1 MHKGFMRGLL
11 TVSIISSVAS
21 GIVFGNGI
29 NSKADNIK
37 TNKYINSTTANINET
52 KITDV
57 NNYNIYYGLLHSHSD
72 FSDGEGTCEEAFQY
86 ASTQA
91 KQLDFFAV
99 TDHSNSFDNQKYA
112 NIFNGS
118 ASTEWQE
125 GHRLAQKYTTA
136 NFIGLYG
143 YEMTWQNGVGHINT
157 LNTPGFQSRK
167 QAGYTDATD
176 CLQNYYKTL
185 QTVPN
190 SVNIFNHPSTKW
202 GHFNDF
208 AYYDV
213 NTDNVMNLLE
223 LGGYHKLT
231 KSFTEYCNY
240 YNRALDKGWH
250 VSPANNQDNHKKQWG
265 TENPRR
271 TVILA
276 NSLSEANIYDAAKN
290 NRTYATEDYDFKL
303 KYTLDNY
310 LMGSKVNINSVGNTV
325 KINVNMTD
333 PSDSTIGTVEVVV
346 NGGKT
351 IATSKA
357 SGQTANVEFTV
368 PTDYS
373 YYYVRIMQPDGDR
386 IVSAPVWLGNYK
398 VKTNG
403 GEATPKPAVT
413 TAPTTTPVQP
423 TATVQPAVTSNTNN
437 TITYSNTNNN
447 TSTTNNSSNTT
458 YTTTNSNNT
467 TCTTNNNTCTTTD
480 TNNAEIT
487 EDTYNGTQEQMDS
500 SVVVP
505 EITSTTDTTVQ
516 TNSTSQLDTSPK
528 TGDEQGL
535 QIWFIIM
542 AVSLGMTIVGGFT
555 LYKNR

>member
-1 MHKGFMRGLL
+1 
-11 TVSIISSVAS
+11 
-21 GIVFGNGI
+21 
-29 NSKADNIK
+29 
-37 TNKYINSTTANINET
+37 
-52 KITDV
+52 
-57 NNYNIYYGLLHSHSD
+57 
-72 FSDGEGTCEEAFQY
+72 
-86 ASTQA
+86 
-91 KQLDFFAV
+91 
-99 TDHSNSFDNQKYA
+99 
-112 NIFNGS
+112 
-118 ASTEWQE
+118 
-125 GHRLAQKYTTA
+125 
-136 NFIGLYG
+136 
-143 YEMTWQNGVGHINT
+143 MTWQNGVGHINT

-185 QTVPN
+185 QKVPN

-290 NRTYATEDYDFKL
+290 NRTYATEDYDFNL

-310 LMGSKVNINSVGNTV
+310 LMGSKVNINSVRNTV

-357 SGQTANVEFTV
+357 SGKTANLEFKV

-398 VKTNG
+398 VTTNG

-423 TATVQPAVTSNTNN
+423 IATVTTAPTTTPVQPTATIKPAVTYHTNN
-437 TITYSNTNNN
+437 TANNIC
-447 TSTTNNSSNTT
+447 T
-458 YTTTNSNNT
+458 SNNT
-467 TCTTNNNTCTTTD
+467 YTSNNTCTTNNS
-480 TNNAEIT
+480 AEIT
-487 EDTYNGTQEQMDS
+487 EDTYNGTQETMDS
-500 SVVVP
+500 NIVVP
-505 EITSTTDTTVQ
+505 EITTSTTTTDNTQ
-516 TNSTSQLDTSPK
+516 ITDSTTSQLDTSPK
-528 TGDEQGL
+528 TGDKQGL

-542 AVSLGMTIVGGFT
+542 VVSLGMTIVGGFT

>member
-1 MHKGFMRGLL
+1 
-11 TVSIISSVAS
+11 
-21 GIVFGNGI
+21 
-29 NSKADNIK
+29 
-37 TNKYINSTTANINET
+37 
-52 KITDV
+52 
-57 NNYNIYYGLLHSHSD
+57 
-72 FSDGEGTCEEAFQY
+72 
-86 ASTQA
+86 
-91 KQLDFFAV
+91 
-99 TDHSNSFDNQKYA
+99 
-112 NIFNGS
+112 
-118 ASTEWQE
+118 
-125 GHRLAQKYTTA
+125 
-136 NFIGLYG
+136 
-143 YEMTWQNGVGHINT
+143 MTWQNGVGHINT

-185 QTVPN
+185 QKVPN

-346 NGGKT
+346 NGRKT

-398 VKTNG
+398 VTTSSV
-403 GEATPKPAVT
+403 EETVKPAVT
-413 TAPTTTPVQP
+413 TSPTTTPVQP
-423 TATVQPAVTSNTNN
+423 TATIKPAVTSNTNN
-437 TITYSNTNNN
+437 TTTYSNNSNNSTYTTNTNNTN
-447 TSTTNNSSNTT
+447 NSTYTNNATNNTTNN
-458 YTTTNSNNT
+458 
-467 TCTTNNNTCTTTD
+467 CT
-480 TNNAEIT
+480 EIT
-487 EDTYNGTQEQMDS
+487 EDKYNGTQETMDS
-500 SVVVP
+500 NVVVP
-505 EITSTTDTTVQ
+505 EITTSTTTDNAQVA
-516 TNSTSQLDTSPK
+516 NSTTSQLDASPK

-542 AVSLGMTIVGGFT
+542 IASLAMTLTGGIA